1 MNIYLVSRTD
11 EVDYDEYDSLV
22 VYAKSREAAKDI
34 SPCAEYF
41 HAWAS
46 KENLKVEL
54 IGSNVLVKDPDII
67 LSSYNAG

>member
-11 EVDYDEYDSLV
+11 EVDYDEYDAVV
-22 VYAKSREAAKDI
+22 VYAMSREEAKNI
-34 SPCAEYF
+34 APCGNLYT
-41 HAWAS
+41 WAS